1 MSKKKKKEVGEE
13 IRNGINGIYESEKIN
28 EFINKISGVGL
39 SKLSKEEL
47 ELMFEKF
54 KKSLPKK
61 LRKTIKLDLEH
72 RDE

>member
-1 MSKKKKKEVGEE
+1 MPKKKNKEAGKE
-13 IRNGINGIYESEKIN
+13 IRDRINGIYESEKIN
-28 EFINKISGVGL
+28 EIINKISGVGL

-61 LRKTIKLDLEH
+61 LRKSIKLDLEH

>member
-1 MSKKKKKEVGEE
+1 MPKKKDKEAGKE
-13 IRNGINGIYESEKIN
+13 IRDRINGIYESEKIN

-54 KKSLPKK
+54 KKNLPKK
-61 LRKTIKLDLEH
+61 LRKSIKLDLEH
-72 RDE
+72 RDD